1 MMEAV
6 RKKGKIYMVIAVVI
20 ALICA
25 IRLCAVRIDVE
36 QRNMTIEQ
44 AMDYESLISMAKN
57 DGYDEATVMQMAKD
71 AGINS
76 FAVYDTTLNKL
87 AQRGDVSL
95 LTALAAQLYY
105 PQLPADTSFD
115 YYVVGKKKTEV
126 DPYFDEVKEDLQV
139 RLGNSRVRDF
149 SDGTY
154 RILGLKGAMPDL
166 GDVNLGILSADAN
179 RISQQG
185 FGIILRPTNYMNPDK
200 SDIDRFFKRVDKIH
214 GVTGIMFVGKE
225 VLGYTADTQ
234 IRADLLKYTADKLKE
249 RHLPFYMIEAANQ
262 LQYDQQEGM
271 YSLADAVDYDTVR
284 VYAMSKDE
292 LDKLDEEEGAMRFY
306 ISDLERNCRVNLYP
320 VYKRALRGTDRTTRT
335 FAYVGLSSSKLTERG
350 YKLGKAS
357 IMDVYYPQRLLS
369 AIISAGALLGIL
381 FTLNL
386 IVPLSDRINR
396 LLSFLAVIVGFVG
409 EYTVSGPLFL
419 QVLAIGCAVSA
430 PVAAVLILLDIYSK
444 REIKKKLSYLAVI
457 RDGTI
462 GLACAVV
469 IAAIGGI
476 FIAALLGDIRFF
488 MEFDFYR
495 GVKLTFVLP
504 LVLTALAYLR
514 RFPLLGIEVADGNSC
529 KEFVRKFL
537 DVPVRMGTLII
548 IGALAMCAYIFVGR
562 SGHTAGV
569 PVPGIEVAMRRF
581 LENVMFAR
589 PREKEFLI
597 GHPAFFLMVASI
609 YRKWPQLLHFFLVIA
624 SVIGVGSMVETFAHI
639 RTPFILSF
647 IRGVNGWLTGTLI
660 GIGLIVGIALIGYLT
675 SWLGKQ
681 VRHER

>member
-1 MMEAV
+1 
-6 RKKGKIYMVIAVVI
+6 
-20 ALICA
+20 
-25 IRLCAVRIDVE
+25 
-36 QRNMTIEQ
+36 
-44 AMDYESLISMAKN
+44 
-57 DGYDEATVMQMAKD
+57 
-71 AGINS
+71 
-76 FAVYDTTLNKL
+76 
-87 AQRGDVSL
+87 
-95 LTALAAQLYY
+95 
-105 PQLPADTSFD
+105 
-115 YYVVGKKKTEV
+115 
-126 DPYFDEVKEDLQV
+126 
-139 RLGNSRVRDF
+139 
-149 SDGTY
+149 
-154 RILGLKGAMPDL
+154 
-166 GDVNLGILSADAN
+166 
-179 RISQQG
+179 
-185 FGIILRPTNYMNPDK
+185 
-200 SDIDRFFKRVDKIH
+200 
-214 GVTGIMFVGKE
+214 
-225 VLGYTADTQ
+225 
-234 IRADLLKYTADKLKE
+234 
-249 RHLPFYMIEAANQ
+249 
-262 LQYDQQEGM
+262 M

-386 IVPLSDRINR
+386 IVPLSDRINL
-396 LLSFLAVIVGFVG
+396 LLSLLSVIVGFVG

-444 REIKKKLSYLAVI
+444 REIKKKLSYVAVI

>member
-1 MMEAV
+1 MEAV

-225 VLGYTADTQ
+225 VLGYTAD
-234 IRADLLKYTADKLKE
+234 KLKE

-320 VYKRALRGTDRTTRT
+320 VYKRALRGTDRTART

-357 IMDVYYPQRLLS
+357 IMDVYYPQRFLS

-624 SVIGVGSMVETFAHI
+624 SVIGVGSMGETFAHI
-639 RTPFILSF
+639 RAPFILSF

>member
-1 MMEAV
+1 MEAV

-179 RISQQG
+179 RISQHG
-185 FGIILRPTNYMNPDK
+185 FGVILRPTNYMNPDK
-200 SDIDRFFKRVDKIH
+200 ADIDRFFKRVDKIH

-234 IRADLLKYTADKLKE
+234 IRADLLKYTSDKLKE

-320 VYKRALRGTDRTTRT
+320 VYKRPLHGTDRTTRT

-369 AIISAGALLGIL
+369 AIISVGALLGIL

-386 IVPLSDRINR
+386 IVPLSDRVNR
-396 LLSFLAVIVGFVG
+396 ILSLLAIIAGFVG
-409 EYTVSGPLFL
+409 EYAVSGPLFL

-624 SVIGVGSMVETFAHI
+624 SVIGVSSMVETFAHI

-660 GIGLIVGIALIGYLT
+660 GIGLIVGTALIGYLT

>member
-1 MMEAV
+1 MEAV

-185 FGIILRPTNYMNPDK
+185 FGVILRPTNYMNPDK

-234 IRADLLKYTADKLKE
+234 IRADLLNYTADKLKE

-320 VYKRALRGTDRTTRT
+320 VYKRALHGTDRTTRT

-444 REIKKKLSYLAVI
+444 REIKKKLSYVAVI

>member
-1 MMEAV
+1 MEAV

-44 AMDYESLISMAKN
+44 AMDYESLINMAKN

-185 FGIILRPTNYMNPDK
+185 FGVILRPTNYMNPDK

-320 VYKRALRGTDRTTRT
+320 VYKRALHGTDRTTRT

-396 LLSFLAVIVGFVG
+396 LLSFLAVVVGFVG

-419 QVLAIGCAVSA
+419 QVLSIGCAVSA

-444 REIKKKLSYLAVI
+444 RERVS
-457 RDGTI
+457 
-462 GLACAVV
+462 
-469 IAAIGGI
+469 
-476 FIAALLGDIRFF
+476 
-488 MEFDFYR
+488 
-495 GVKLTFVLP
+495 
-504 LVLTALAYLR
+504 
-514 RFPLLGIEVADGNSC
+514 
-529 KEFVRKFL
+529 
-537 DVPVRMGTLII
+537 
-548 IGALAMCAYIFVGR
+548 
-562 SGHTAGV
+562 
-569 PVPGIEVAMRRF
+569 
-581 LENVMFAR
+581 
-589 PREKEFLI
+589 
-597 GHPAFFLMVASI
+597 
-609 YRKWPQLLHFFLVIA
+609 
-624 SVIGVGSMVETFAHI
+624 
-639 RTPFILSF
+639 
-647 IRGVNGWLTGTLI
+647 
-660 GIGLIVGIALIGYLT
+660 
-675 SWLGKQ
+675 
-681 VRHER
+681 

>member
-1 MMEAV
+1 MEAV

-225 VLGYTADTQ
+225 VLGYTAD
-234 IRADLLKYTADKLKE
+234 KLKE

-320 VYKRALRGTDRTTRT
+320 VYKRALRGTDRTART

-357 IMDVYYPQRLLS
+357 IMDVYYPQRFLS

-639 RTPFILSF
+639 RAPFILSF

>member
-1 MMEAV
+1 MEAV

-185 FGIILRPTNYMNPDK
+185 FGVILRPTNYMNPDK

-249 RHLPFYMIEAANQ
+249 RHLSFYMIEAANQ

>member
-1 MMEAV
+1 MEAV

-154 RILGLKGAMPDL
+154 RILGLRGAMPDL

-185 FGIILRPTNYMNPDK
+185 FGVILRPTNYMNPDK

-234 IRADLLKYTADKLKE
+234 IRADLLKDTADKLKE

-495 GVKLTFVLP
+495 GVKLTFVFP

>member
-1 MMEAV
+1 MEAV

-154 RILGLKGAMPDL
+154 RILGLRGAMPDL

-185 FGIILRPTNYMNPDK
+185 FGVILRPTNYMNPDK

-234 IRADLLKYTADKLKE
+234 IRADLLKYTAHKLKE

>member
-1 MMEAV
+1 M
-6 RKKGKIYMVIAVVI
+6 
-20 ALICA
+20 
-25 IRLCAVRIDVE
+25 
-36 QRNMTIEQ
+36 
-44 AMDYESLISMAKN
+44 
-57 DGYDEATVMQMAKD
+57 
-71 AGINS
+71 
-76 FAVYDTTLNKL
+76 
-87 AQRGDVSL
+87 
-95 LTALAAQLYY
+95 
-105 PQLPADTSFD
+105 
-115 YYVVGKKKTEV
+115 
-126 DPYFDEVKEDLQV
+126 
-139 RLGNSRVRDF
+139 
-149 SDGTY
+149 
-154 RILGLKGAMPDL
+154 
-166 GDVNLGILSADAN
+166 
-179 RISQQG
+179 
-185 FGIILRPTNYMNPDK
+185 
-200 SDIDRFFKRVDKIH
+200 
-214 GVTGIMFVGKE
+214 
-225 VLGYTADTQ
+225 
-234 IRADLLKYTADKLKE
+234 
-249 RHLPFYMIEAANQ
+249 
-262 LQYDQQEGM
+262 
-271 YSLADAVDYDTVR
+271 
-284 VYAMSKDE
+284 
-292 LDKLDEEEGAMRFY
+292 
-306 ISDLERNCRVNLYP
+306 
-320 VYKRALRGTDRTTRT
+320 
-335 FAYVGLSSSKLTERG
+335 
-350 YKLGKAS
+350 
-357 IMDVYYPQRLLS
+357 
-369 AIISAGALLGIL
+369 
-381 FTLNL
+381 NL

-504 LVLTALAYLR
+504 LMLTAFAYLR